1 MRPKSIAAILAAL
14 MLPSTAVAG
23 PDGIYHVKGVNP
35 DDGKDYTG
43 TVKIARKGEI
53 YRVIWKIGGNET
65 IGMGIG
71 LRLVDGQMVSG
82 PASDEDTGISISYL
96 SGSTFGNAT
105 YTEFSDGTWRG
116 VWAYKGNKKVSTE
129 EWIPTVR
136 QIKAKSLA
144 VFKPKARP
152 VKKIRTN
159 TSQVEEAK
167 VDQVKIDQVRDG
179 TPARLIS
186 SPLPASASPKS

>member
-14 MLPSTAVAG
+14 MLPSIAIAG
-23 PDGIYHVKGVNP
+23 PDGLYHVKGVNP
-35 DDGKDYTG
+35 DDGRDYTG
-43 TVKIARKGEI
+43 TVKIVRKGEV
-53 YRVIWKIGGNET
+53 YRVIWTIDGNET

-71 LRLVDGQMVSG
+71 LRLVDGRMVAG
-82 PASDEDTGISISYL
+82 PAGDEDTGISISY
-96 SGSTFGNAT
+96 SAGSTFGNAT

-116 VWAYKGNKKVSTE
+116 VWAYKGYKKVSTE

-144 VFKPKARP
+144 AFKPKARP
-152 VKKIRTN
+152 VKKIRT
-159 TSQVEEAK
+159 SAQVEEAK
-167 VDQVKIDQVRDG
+167 IDQTRNE
-179 TPARLIS
+179 TPTRIIS

>member
-14 MLPSTAVAG
+14 MLPSIAMAG

-43 TVKIARKGEI
+43 TVKIVRKGEV
-53 YRVIWKIGGNET
+53 YRVVWKVGSNQT
-65 IGMGIG
+65 IGMGVG
-71 LRLVDGQMVSG
+71 LRLVDGQMIAG
-82 PASDEDTGISISYL
+82 PASDEDMGISISY
-96 SGSTFGNAT
+96 SAGSTFGNAT

-116 VWAYKGNKKVSTE
+116 VWAYKGYKKVSTE

-136 QIKAKSLA
+136 QIKAKSVA
-144 VFKPKARP
+144 VFKPKAKP
-152 VKKIRTN
+152 VKKIRTSN
-159 TSQVEEAK
+159 SQVEEA
-167 VDQVKIDQVRDG
+167 KIDQVRDG
-179 TPARLIS
+179 TPARIIS